1 MKNIRFTALLIVSI
15 SFAIPG
21 YGQGEISPLFLN
33 RTLQANIL
41 NPAMNDGSRVAIGLP
56 STSLMLSHT
65 GFSFSDVIK
74 PVPGQPDSTYLAI
87 DDFVGLL
94 GDDGVFKLEAR
105 EDWFSLAIG
114 GKRVRIL
121 SGLSSRSLSEFSYPV
136 DAFRL
141 AWNGNGAY
149 LDEPLQLGPSFRT
162 MNWWEAYVGAQVG
175 IGDRITVGGKIK
187 YLGGLLY
194 AGNSKSQVDFTTYS
208 DGYDVEFDV
217 DYEVQLTGPG
227 LTGIDWQSYQSI
239 QAFDPNVALLDFG
252 KNRGVGVD
260 LGVVFR
266 PIESVEVGASVL
278 DLGQI
283 VWRSNVTTLAVKGDF
298 RFEGINVTPFFSG
311 DSIDLQGIPDSLLS
325 RFSFTESSDAIRT
338 GLPTRYVIHGAWEPV
353 SWLRLHSAIQLQ
365 QFIAPLDFSWALGAQ
380 LRAGKWLDVGMS
392 YQYRP
397 DVGNLIGL
405 QSSVKLGPVVLYVMS
420 DHALA
425 ALLWRDTQ
433 LIHFRGG
440 MNFQIGKQTSR
451 GALSRPAERVE

>member
-1 MKNIRFTALLIVSI
+1 MNNFRFGALLVTGLCLSVSVF
-15 SFAIPG
+15 S
-21 YGQGEISPLFLN
+21 QGETSPLFLN
-33 RTLQANIL
+33 RTLQANLL

-56 STSLMLSHT
+56 STSGMLSHT
-65 GFSFSDVIK
+65 GFAFSDVIK

-87 DDFVGLL
+87 DDFVGIL

-105 EDWFSLAIG
+105 EDWFSLAVG

-162 MNWWEAYVGAQVG
+162 LNWWEAYLGAQIG
-175 IGDRITVGGKIK
+175 IGDKITVAGKIK

-194 AGNSKSQVDFTTYS
+194 AGNSKSKAELTTYS

-227 LTGIDWQSYQSI
+227 LTGIDWANYQSI
-239 QAFDPNVALLDFG
+239 QSFDPQVALLDFG

-266 PIESVEVGASVL
+266 PLESVEIGASVL
-278 DLGQI
+278 DFGQI
-283 VWRSNVTTLAVKGDF
+283 VWKSNVTTLGVKGDF
-298 RFEGINVTPFFSG
+298 RFEGINVSPFFSG
-311 DSIDLQGIPDSLLS
+311 DSIDLQGIPDSLLR
-325 RFSFTESSDAIRT
+325 RFTFTESDEAIRT
-338 GLPTRYVIHGAWEPV
+338 VLPTRYLVHGAWEPV
-353 SWLRLHSAIQLQ
+353 SWLRLHSVIQLQ
-365 QFIAPLDFSWALGAQ
+365 QFLAPLDFSWAIGAKVQ
-380 LRAGKWLDVGMS
+380 AGKWFDFGMS

-397 DVGNLIGL
+397 DVGNLVGL
-405 QSSVKLGPVVLYVMS
+405 QSSLKLGPVVVYVMS

-425 ALLWRDTQ
+425 ALLWQDTQ
-433 LIHFRGG
+433 LVHLRGG
-440 MNFQIGKQTSR
+440 MNFQIGSQTSR
-451 GALSRPAERVE
+451 AALSRPAESVK